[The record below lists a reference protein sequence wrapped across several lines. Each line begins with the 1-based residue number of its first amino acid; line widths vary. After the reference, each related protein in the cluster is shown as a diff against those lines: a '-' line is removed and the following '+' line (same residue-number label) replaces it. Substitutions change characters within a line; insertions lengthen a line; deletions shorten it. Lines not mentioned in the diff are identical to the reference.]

1 MKKFSMSSPLCF
13 PHCKSRHGQNF
24 TLIELLVVIAII
36 AILAAI
42 LLPALNSARERGRAA
57 SCVSNLKTIGTA
69 GSMYTDAYEEY
80 ITPALSPDGMP
91 FYKLLKDF
99 GCDWNSTYMTGTK
112 NGTFACPSEIQNMVN
127 NYSAGEGGFQHTHY
141 IANRFLCGENGRT
154 QANEGV
160 WRKHSAIASA
170 SAAAFVMDSGARN
183 SAGLSWYQ
191 SIGFRHGGQSLT
203 YVAATAGS
211 GVYAGYTEPAPG
223 TANICFADGHVQTL
237 NGTEVAAESPNFAG
251 QAAKFLQKGINF

>member
-1 MKKFSMSSPLCF
+1 MKKINQSAAHRVSVMY
-13 PHCKSRHGQNF
+13 F

-57 SCVSNLKTIGTA
+57 SCVSNLKNIGTA

-80 ITPALSPDGMP
+80 ITPALSPDGQG
-91 FYKLLKDF
+91 FYRLLANF
-99 GCDWNSTYMTGTK
+99 GCEWNSTYLNNTK
-112 NGTFACPSEIQNMVN
+112 NGTFACPSEFQNMVTSYN
-127 NYSAGEGGFQHTHY
+127 TAPGGYAHTHY
-141 IANRFLCGENGRT
+141 VANRFLCGENGRT

-170 SAAAFVMDSGARN
+170 SSAAFVMDSGVRN

-191 SIGFRHGGQSLT
+191 GIGFRHGQALPLGNQT
-203 YVAATAGS
+203 DGIGA
-211 GVYAGYTEPAPG
+211 YAGYTDPAPG
-223 TANICFADGHVQTL
+223 TANICFADGHVAAMT
-237 NGTEVAAESPNFAG
+237 GKEVAAESPNFGG
-251 QAAKFLQKGINF
+251 QAAKFLQKGITF